1 VSEVLV
7 GFPLLSELGANERAA
22 LRDFLEARELAAGR
36 ALFMPGE
43 EAAELYLVD
52 AGRVRL
58 ERDGRVLGYLER
70 GDSFGALALL
80 TIGRRECA
88 AIAHDDTRLLSLSR
102 EAYLR
107 LRREAPALALE
118 LSESIL
124 RGFTAGVRP
133 FLPTLARGS
142 DAPA

>member
-1 VSEVLV
+1 MSGVLV
-7 GFPLLSELGANERAA
+7 GFALLSELGANERAA
-22 LRDFLEARELAAGR
+22 LRDFLETRELAAGR

-52 AGRVRL
+52 AGRMRL

-70 GDSFGALALL
+70 GDSFGALSLL

-88 AIAHDDTRLLSLSR
+88 AIAHDDARLLSLSR
-102 EAYLR
+102 EGYLR
-107 LRREAPALALE
+107 LRREAPAIALA

-124 RGFTAGVRP
+124 RSFAAGVRP
-133 FLPTLARGS
+133 FLPALARGS
-142 DAPA
+142 DAAA

>member
-1 VSEVLV
+1 
-7 GFPLLSELGANERAA
+7 
-22 LRDFLEARELAAGR
+22 
-36 ALFMPGE
+36 MPGE

-70 GDSFGALALL
+70 GDSFGALALH

-124 RGFTAGVRP
+124 RSFTAGVRA
-133 FLPTLARGS
+133 FLPALARGS